1 MSRALLVTVGGSPDP
16 ILFSVQS
23 LRSAD
28 PHDPLE
34 VVFVCSV
41 APCPTPSLP
50 QVVGEGLPCNHPQ
63 ADGSTVAGAN
73 LLLQLDIRNFN
84 EIRHLIGIP
93 DPDDLAD
100 AYQRIRDHIQ
110 GMRQQNPACR
120 MIGDYTGGTKTM
132 SAAMA
137 MACVEEG
144 VEVGVVKGL
153 RTNLL
158 KVDHSE
164 TTRLMDIAPLH
175 VTLRLQSQLIPILDL
190 HNYGEAAH
198 LVSLFQDSHGRR
210 LPHAEPLLEQ
220 LKAAITLLEH
230 WDHFQ
235 WKEALQQLEISQL
248 AIHGPDLLDWW
259 RRVVIAGICLEAKQ
273 PWLEIPRGITG
284 YELVQDLVLS
294 AERRGNRGWYDDAVA
309 RLYRALELLAETY
322 ITLELRIKQ
331 TGRFNAKRRCLEFF
345 DAEGHPIDGPDS
357 KGVANL
363 YRWISHYE
371 RRIDRQQGL
380 GAIYA
385 DRKSRFQKLMTARNK
400 SLLAHGLRPLARD
413 RWLELQDDI
422 TFFVNQMLT
431 SQEIPQGQPPHQ
443 LPRADLLTLPAAQE
457 LFAPP
462 IPLDERDLVRPTG

>member
-1 MSRALLVTVGGSPDP
+1 MTRALFVTVGGSPDP
-16 ILFSVQS
+16 ILFSVQA
-23 LRSAD
+23 LRRAD
-28 PHDPLE
+28 PTDPLE

-41 APCPTPSLP
+41 DPCPTPSLP
-50 QVVGEGLPCNHPQ
+50 QVLGEGLPCSHPQ

-73 LLLQLDIRNFN
+73 LMLQLDIRSFDAK
-84 EIRHLIGIP
+84 RHLIGIP

-110 GMRQQNPACR
+110 WLRHQNPACR

-153 RTNLL
+153 RTNLQ

-164 TTRLMDIAPLH
+164 STRLMDIAPLH

-198 LVSLFQDSHGRR
+198 LVTLFQENHGRR
-210 LPHAEPLLEQ
+210 LPHAAHHLEQ
-220 LKAAITLLEH
+220 LKAAIALLEC

-235 WKEALQQLEISQL
+235 WKEALEQLETSPL
-248 AIHGPDLLDWW
+248 ANHRPQLLDWW
-259 RRVVIAGICLEAKQ
+259 RRVVEAGNCLEGQ
-273 PWLEIPRGITG
+273 EPWHEIPEGITG

-322 ITLELRIKQ
+322 ITLALRIKQ
-331 TGRFNAKRRCLEFF
+331 TGRFNRNRRCLEFF
-345 DAEGHPIDGPDS
+345 DAEGQPIDGPDS

-363 YRWISHYE
+363 YRWIMLYE
-371 RRIDRQQGL
+371 RRIGRQQGL

-385 DRKSRFQKLMTARNK
+385 GRKSRFQNLMIARNK
-400 SLLAHGLRPLARD
+400 SLLAHGLRPLDRN

-422 TFFVNQMLT
+422 TFFVNRMLV

-443 LPRADLLTLPAAQE
+443 LPRADLLSLPAALA

-462 IPLDERDLVRPTG
+462 ISLAE